1 MDIICPRC
9 AEPWEIDSLHE
20 YADEQGTTF
29 REVSKAFR
37 TKGCGV
43 AFEAWGIG
51 TCVADA
57 NAGMRFVLAD
67 LLGEDIDGYAALMED
82 FRI

>member
-9 AEPWEIDSLHE
+9 AEPWEIDTLHE
-20 YADEQGTTF
+20 YADEYGITF

-37 TKGCGV
+37 TKGCGE
-43 AFEAWGIG
+43 AFAEWGIDS
-51 TCVADA
+51 CVADA